1 MPQGDKSAY
10 TAKQRREA
18 DHIADSYVKRG
29 VSRKEAEER
38 AWRTVNAHEGG
49 GKESGAGRKNSR
61 SEAAKK
67 GWTTR
72 RRNAAKK

>member
-10 TAKQRREA
+10 TPKQRREA
-18 DHIADSYVKRG
+18 EHIADGYKQRG
-29 VSRKEAEER
+29 LSAAKAEER

-49 GKESGAGRKNSR
+49 GKQSGSGRKSSR

-67 GWTTR
+67 GWETR
-72 RRNAAKK
+72 RNKAAGK

>member
-18 DHIADSYVKRG
+18 DHIVESYVTRG

-49 GKESGAGRKNSR
+49 GKESGSGRSTSR

-67 GWTTR
+67 GWATR
-72 RRNAAKK
+72 RRKAAGK

>member
-18 DHIADSYVKRG
+18 QHIADNYVTSG
-29 VSRKEAEER
+29 TSRKEAEER

-49 GKESGAGRKNSR
+49 GKESGAGRKSSR

-67 GWTTR
+67 GWETR
-72 RRNAAKK
+72 RKQAGK

>member
-18 DHIADSYVKRG
+18 DHIAQSYEKSG
-29 VSRKEAEER
+29 VGKKEAEAR

-49 GKESGAGRKNSR
+49 GKNSGSGRKSSR

-67 GWTTR
+67 GWDTR
-72 RRNAAKK
+72 RKRAGRG